1 MFLIY
6 PKQGL
11 HNGVLTL
18 RVKELDA
25 GRNSARGG
33 GAGPS
38 FRRSRCGFARI
49 PLRSLAMLSLSL
61 WCGERST
68 RWGGLCAPCNPRC
81 FRRLAMLSLWSARPL
96 LVSSVRLRAAT
107 AHAVGRPY
115 SFFWGGHLGCRAQR
129 RMAWGGA
136 ARSGAASSGAHLRTR
151 WGRPLLASSGFFQEV
166 VLGGGPRWGGFF
178 AALRLQGPQRRTR
191 WGGLF
196 L

>member
-1 MFLIY
+1 MWSRLTGPARSAVRHLAPDVPHLPQTGIAQWGF
-6 PKQGL
+6 
-11 HNGVLTL
+11 TL

-25 GRNSARGG
+25 GRNSARDG

-81 FRRLAMLSLWSARPL
+81 FRRRAMLSLWSARPL

-115 SFFWGGHLGCRAQR
+115 SFFWGGHLGCRAVGWRGTQ
-129 RMAWGGA
+129 WGGLFWGPLA
-136 ARSGAASSGAHLRTR
+136 HAVGAASSGLFWLLPGSCVRGRAAVGRLLRGT
-151 WGRPLLASSGFFQEV
+151 
-166 VLGGGPRWGGFF
+166 
-178 AALRLQGPQRRTR
+178 
-191 WGGLF
+191 
-196 L
+196 